1 MNLRRK
7 KELAAK
13 TFNVGKDR
21 IEFVEARKNDI
32 KEAIAKEDMRQLK
45 NDGAIKI
52 KEIKGRTKVRKK
64 KRRTTGNVR
73 KKVKTRKRD
82 YVLLTRKLRRYIRE
96 LFKKGTITREEKKEL
111 RKRIRNKDFKS
122 YAQLKEYI
130 KNNTQ

>member
-1 MNLRRK
+1 MNFKRK

-21 IEFVEARKNDI
+21 IILVKERKDDL
-32 KEAIAKEDMRQLK
+32 KEAISREDMRQLK

-52 KEIKGRTKVRKK
+52 KEKKGRTKVRKG

-82 YVLLTRKLRRYIRE
+82 YVLLTRKLRKYIKE
-96 LFKKGTITREEKKEL
+96 LEKHGKITKQEKKEL
-111 RKRIRNKDFKS
+111 RKKIRDKDFKS
-122 YAQLKEYI
+122 QAQLKEYI
-130 KNNTQ
+130 QNR